1 MITKNQQKIFDQ
13 KVKKEKAGVAKSAPI
28 EEVGAVES
36 DHPVEWVRK
45 PLLYARWLLSEW
57 VPE

>member
-36 DHPVEWVRK
+36 DHPVERE
-45 PLLYARWLLSEW
+45 RER
-57 VPE
+57 ERE